1 MIANITTRDKG
12 GVIVVDVSGRL
23 TLSEGSS
30 ALREKIW
37 ELVETGFKRILINM
51 ADITSIDNS
60 GLGELVAAYTTVSSA
75 GGEMKL
81 LSVGKRVKQLLQI
94 TKLCAVFET
103 HDDETSAIR
112 SFSPTQIVARFE
124 SPSESFLG

>member
-1 MIANITTRDKG
+1 
-12 GVIVVDVSGRL
+12 
-23 TLSEGSS
+23 
-30 ALREKIW
+30 
-37 ELVETGFKRILINM
+37 M

-124 SPSESFLG
+124 SPSEVILGLKALT